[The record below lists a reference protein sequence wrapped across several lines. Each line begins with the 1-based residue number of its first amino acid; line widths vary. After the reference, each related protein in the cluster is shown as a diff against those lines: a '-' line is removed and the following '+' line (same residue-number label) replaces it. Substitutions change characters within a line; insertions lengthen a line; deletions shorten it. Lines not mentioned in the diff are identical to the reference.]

1 MGAIGGALSYFQ
13 LRTSYFLKGV
23 AVGYFDTL
31 KRYLREER
39 LIATATIVGAPE
51 GSVAVGTKAIIGPD
65 GRVEGDFRDFSAFMD
80 GPLRAAIVRDAVRA
94 QRREESVRRT
104 YDAALVGASS
114 EEPIDVFIEVYA
126 PSPHLILFGGDHIA
140 IPLTHYAK
148 ELGFRVTIVDA
159 RSRFANRERFPEAD
173 EIIVAWPDKA
183 FARLHVDQSTY
194 IAILSHDPKL
204 DEPATRGA
212 LGTDARYIGAIGA
225 HKTHA
230 DRRARLAREGFSE
243 AQIDR
248 IHGPIGLD
256 LGGKTPAEIAL
267 AIIAEIVA
275 TRYDRVLLPVRDE
288 TPAALRVEQPSD
300 EIEATVEVAGD

>member
-1 MGAIGGALSYFQ
+1 
-13 LRTSYFLKGV
+13 
-23 AVGYFDTL
+23 VGYFDTL
-31 KRYLREER
+31 KGYLREER
-39 LIATATIVGAPE
+39 LIATATIIGAP
-51 GSVAVGTKAIIGPD
+51 GGTVGVGTKAIIWPD
-65 GRVEGDFRDFSAFMD
+65 GRVEGDFVD
-80 GPLRAAIVRDAVRA
+80 GALRAAIVRDAVRA
-94 QRREESVRRT
+94 QRREESIRRT
-104 YDAALVGASS
+104 YDAALVGATS

-159 RSRFANRERFPEAD
+159 RSRFANSERFPEAD

-212 LGTDARYIGAIGA
+212 LETDARYIGAIGA
-225 HKTHA
+225 RKTHA
-230 DRRARLAREGFSE
+230 DRRARLSREGFSE
-243 AQIDR
+243 EQVDR

-267 AIIAEIVA
+267 AIMAEIVA
-275 TRYDRVLLPVRDE
+275 SRYDRVLLPVRDE
-288 TPAALRVEQPSD
+288 TPATIAAEQTLEEVE
-300 EIEATVEVAGD
+300 ETVEVAGD

>member
-1 MGAIGGALSYFQ
+1 MGL
-13 LRTSYFLKGV
+13 
-23 AVGYFDTL
+23 FDTL
-31 KRYLREER
+31 SEYLTEER
-39 LIATATIVGAPE
+39 LIATATIVAVPE
-51 GSVAVGTKAIIGPD
+51 GAAIEVGAKCIIHPD
-65 GRVEGDFRDFSAFMD
+65 GRIEGDFPD
-80 GPLRAAIVRDAVRA
+80 GPLREAIVSDAVRA

-104 YDAALVGASS
+104 YDAALAGGDPGAI
-114 EEPIDVFIEVYA
+114 IDVFIEVYA

-140 IPLTHYAK
+140 IPLTNYAK

-159 RSRFANRERFPEAD
+159 RSRFANRDRFPNAD

-183 FARLHVDQSTY
+183 FAQLSVDQSTY

-212 LGTDARYIGAIGA
+212 LQTSARYIGAIGA
-225 HKTHA
+225 RKTHA

-267 AIIAEIVA
+267 SIIAEIVA
-275 TRYDRVLLPVRDE
+275 SRYGRVLVPAPTPEPSTTE
-288 TPAALRVEQPSD
+288 TA
-300 EIEATVEVAGD
+300 VEVAGN

>member
-1 MGAIGGALSYFQ
+1 MGF
-13 LRTSYFLKGV
+13 
-23 AVGYFDTL
+23 FDTL
-31 KRYLREER
+31 REYLREER
-39 LIATATIVGAPE
+39 LMATATIVGAPE
-51 GSVAVGTKAIIGPD
+51 GTVTIGTKAIIWPD
-65 GRVEGDFRDFSAFMD
+65 GRVEGDFVADA
-80 GPLRAAIVRDAVRA
+80 LRAAIVRDAVRA
-94 QRREESVRRT
+94 QRREESVRRI
-104 YDAALVGASS
+104 YDAALIGATTA
-114 EEPIDVFIEVYA
+114 EPIDVFIEVYA

-212 LGTDARYIGAIGA
+212 LETDARYIGAIGA

-230 DRRARLAREGFSE
+230 DRRARLSREGFSDE
-243 AQIDR
+243 QIDR

-267 AIIAEIVA
+267 AIIAEVVA
-275 TRYDRVLLPVRDE
+275 TRYDRVLLPARDE
-288 TPAALRVEQPSD
+288 TPAT
-300 EIEATVEVAGD
+300 IEAEQTLEAVEETVEVAGD

>member
-1 MGAIGGALSYFQ
+1 
-13 LRTSYFLKGV
+13 
-23 AVGYFDTL
+23 VGFFDTL
-31 KRYLREER
+31 KGYLREER

-51 GSVAVGTKAIIGPD
+51 GSVAVGMKVIIHSD
-65 GRVEGDFRDFSAFMD
+65 GRVEGDFVD

-104 YDAALVGASS
+104 YDAALVGATSA
-114 EEPIDVFIEVYA
+114 EPIDVFIEVYA
-126 PSPHLILFGGDHIA
+126 SSPHLILFGGDHIA

-212 LGTDARYIGAIGA
+212 LETDARYIGAIGGR
-225 HKTHA
+225 KTHA
-230 DRRARLAREGFSE
+230 DRRARLSREGFSDE
-243 AQIDR
+243 QVDR

-275 TRYDRVLLPVRDE
+275 TRYDRILLPVRDE
-288 TPAALRVEQPSD
+288 TPETIQAEQMLEEVE
-300 EIEATVEVAGD
+300 ETVEVAGD

>member
-1 MGAIGGALSYFQ
+1 MGF
-13 LRTSYFLKGV
+13 
-23 AVGYFDTL
+23 FDTL
-31 KRYLREER
+31 KGYLREER
-39 LIATATIVGAPE
+39 LIATATVIAAPG
-51 GSVAVGTKAIIGPD
+51 GSVAVGTKAIIHPD
-65 GRVEGDFRDFSAFMD
+65 GRVEGDFV
-80 GPLRAAIVRDAVRA
+80 GGELRAAIVRDAVRA
-94 QRREESVRRT
+94 QRREESVRRS
-104 YDAALVGASS
+104 YDAALVGATAA
-114 EEPIDVFIEVYA
+114 EPIDVFIEVYA

-183 FARLHVDQSTY
+183 FARLHVDQSSY

-212 LGTDARYIGAIGA
+212 LETDARYIGAIGA
-225 HKTHA
+225 RKTHA
-230 DRRARLAREGFSE
+230 DRRARLASEGFSA

-267 AIIAEIVA
+267 AIIAEVVA
-275 TRYDRVLLPVRDE
+275 VRYDRVLLPVRDE
-288 TPAALRVEQPSD
+288 TPAAIRVEQVLD
-300 EIEATVEVAGD
+300 AVEAEIEVAGD

>member
-1 MGAIGGALSYFQ
+1 MAF
-13 LRTSYFLKGV
+13 
-23 AVGYFDTL
+23 FDTL
-31 KRYLREER
+31 KEYLREER
-39 LIATATIVGAPE
+39 LIATATIVSAPE
-51 GSVAVGTKAIIGPD
+51 GTVAVGTKAIIWPD
-65 GRVEGDFRDFSAFMD
+65 GRVEGDFVA
-80 GPLRAAIVRDAVRA
+80 GALRAAIVRDTVRA
-94 QRREESVRRT
+94 QRREESVRHT
-104 YDAALVGASS
+104 YAAALVGATS

-212 LGTDARYIGAIGA
+212 LETDARYIGAIGA

-230 DRRARLAREGFSE
+230 DRRARLSREGFSDE
-243 AQIDR
+243 QVDR

-288 TPAALRVEQPSD
+288 TPAAIAAEQTLEEVE
-300 EIEATVEVAGD
+300 ETVEVAGD

>member
-1 MGAIGGALSYFQ
+1 MGL
-13 LRTSYFLKGV
+13 
-23 AVGYFDTL
+23 FDTL
-31 KRYLREER
+31 KDYLAEER
-39 LIATATIVGAPE
+39 LIATATVVGAPE
-51 GSVAVGTKAIIGPD
+51 SASVSVGAKFIVHPD
-65 GRVEGDFRDFSAFMD
+65 GRTEGEFAAAALRD
-80 GPLRAAIVRDAVRA
+80 AIVRDAVRA

-104 YDAALVGASS
+104 YDAVLAGG
-114 EEPIDVFIEVYA
+114 EPGEQVDVFIEVYA
-126 PSPHLILFGGDHIA
+126 PSPHLLLFGGDHIA

-183 FARLHVDQSTY
+183 FARLHVDPSTY

-212 LGTDARYIGAIGA
+212 LQTSARYIGAIGA
-225 HKTHA
+225 RKTHTE
-230 DRRARLAREGFSE
+230 RRARLKREGFTDE
-243 AQIDR
+243 QIDR

-267 AIIAEIVA
+267 SIMAEIVA
-275 TRYDRVLLPVRDE
+275 TRYDRVLVPAADP
-288 TPAALRVEQPSD
+288 TPATDAEATLEALE
-300 EIEATVEVAGD
+300 ETVEVAGD

>member
-1 MGAIGGALSYFQ
+1 MGL
-13 LRTSYFLKGV
+13 
-23 AVGYFDTL
+23 FDTL
-31 KRYLREER
+31 KGYLAEER
-39 LIATATIVGAPE
+39 LIATATIVAVPE
-51 GSVAVGTKAIIGPD
+51 AAAAAVGDKFIVHPD
-65 GRVEGDFRDFSAFMD
+65 GRVEGAFPD
-80 GPLRAAIVRDAVRA
+80 GALRAAIVRDTVRA
-94 QRREESVRRT
+94 QRREDSVRRT
-104 YDAALVGASS
+104 YDAALAGG
-114 EEPIDVFIEVYA
+114 EPGELIDVFIEVYA

-183 FARLHVDQSTY
+183 FSQLHVDPSTY

-225 HKTHA
+225 RKTHI
-230 DRRARLAREGFSE
+230 DRRARLGREGFTDE
-243 AQIDR
+243 QIDR

-267 AIIAEIVA
+267 SIIAEIVA
-275 TRYDRVLLPVRDE
+275 TRYDRHFV
-288 TPAALRVEQPSD
+288 PAPEAAAPSEAKRTLGALE
-300 EIEATVEVAGD
+300 EAVEVAGD

>member
-1 MGAIGGALSYFQ
+1 MSLFET
-13 LRTSYFLKGV
+13 LR
-23 AVGYFDTL
+23 GYL
-31 KRYLREER
+31 AEER
-39 LIATATIVGAPE
+39 LIATATIVAAP
-51 GSVAVGTKAIIGPD
+51 GSTAVAVGDKFIVHPD
-65 GRVEGDFRDFSAFMD
+65 GRTEGEFPA
-80 GPLRAAIVRDAVRA
+80 GELRGAIVRDAVRA

-104 YDAALVGASS
+104 YDAALAGGEAR
-114 EEPIDVFIEVYA
+114 ELIDVFIEVYA

-183 FARLHVDQSTY
+183 FARLHIDPSTY

-225 HKTHA
+225 RKTHA
-230 DRRARLAREGFSE
+230 DRRERLKREGFTE

-267 AIIAEIVA
+267 SIIAEIVA
-275 TRYDRVLLPVRDE
+275 IRYDRTLVPAPDSASRDDV
-288 TPAALRVEQPSD
+288 TRPAPA
-300 EIEATVEVAGD
+300 EVAGG

>member
-1 MGAIGGALSYFQ
+1 MAGLFDTLKTYLEAERLVALATVLAVPDGA
-13 LRTSYFLKGV
+13 GV
-23 AVGYFDTL
+23 AVGVKL
-31 KRYLREER
+31 
-39 LIATATIVGAPE
+39 LIH
-51 GSVAVGTKAIIGPD
+51 PD
-65 GRVEGDFRDFSAFMD
+65 GRTEGEFAPSALRD
-80 GPLRAAIVRDAVRA
+80 AIVRDATRA
-94 QRREESVRRT
+94 QRREESVRRG
-104 YDAALVGASS
+104 YDAALLDAGAT
-114 EEPIDVFIEVYA
+114 EGLIDVFIEIFA

-183 FARLHVDQSTY
+183 FARLHVDPSTY

-212 LGTDARYIGAIGA
+212 LQTDARYIGAIGA
-225 HKTHA
+225 RKTHA
-230 DRRARLAREGFSE
+230 DRRERLKREGFTE
-243 AQIDR
+243 EQIDR

-267 AIIAEIVA
+267 SIIAEIVA
-275 TRYDRVLLPVRDE
+275 TRYGRTLV
-288 TPAALRVEQPSD
+288 PAASD
-300 EIEATVEVAGD
+300 APVAPAAQVANA

>member
-1 MGAIGGALSYFQ
+1 
-13 LRTSYFLKGV
+13 
-23 AVGYFDTL
+23 VGFFDTL
-31 KRYLREER
+31 KGYLREER
-39 LIATATIVGAPE
+39 LLATATIVGAPA
-51 GSVAVGTKAIIGPD
+51 GTITVGTKAIIWPD
-65 GRVEGDFRDFSAFMD
+65 GRVEGDFVA
-80 GPLRAAIVRDAVRA
+80 GALRAAIVRDAVRA

-104 YDAALVGASS
+104 YDAALVGATS
-114 EEPIDVFIEVYA
+114 EQPIDVFIEVYA

-212 LGTDARYIGAIGA
+212 LETDARYIGAIGA
-225 HKTHA
+225 RKTHA
-230 DRRARLAREGFSE
+230 DRRARLSREGFNDE
-243 AQIDR
+243 QVDR

-288 TPAALRVEQPSD
+288 TPAMIQAEQTLEEVE
-300 EIEATVEVAGD
+300 ETVEVAGD

>member
-1 MGAIGGALSYFQ
+1 MGF
-13 LRTSYFLKGV
+13 
-23 AVGYFDTL
+23 FDTL
-31 KRYLREER
+31 QSYLAEER
-39 LIATATIVGAPE
+39 LIATATIVNAPE
-51 GSVAVGTKAIIGPD
+51 GSIAVGTKMIVHPD
-65 GRVEGDFRDFSAFMD
+65 GRTEGPFPVGA
-80 GPLRAAIVRDAVRA
+80 LQAAIVHDAVRA
-94 QRREESVRRT
+94 QRREESIRRT
-104 YDAALVGASS
+104 YDAALTGVASA
-114 EEPIDVFIEVYA
+114 EPIDVFIEVYA

-183 FARLHVDQSTY
+183 FVQLQIDPMTY

-212 LGTDARYIGAIGA
+212 LGTTARYIGAIGA
-225 HKTHA
+225 RKTHA
-230 DRRARLAREGFSE
+230 DRRARLSREGFTE

-267 AIIAEIVA
+267 SIIAEIVA
-275 TRYDRVLLPVRDE
+275 TRYDRTLVPVRDNAPAT
-288 TPAALRVEQPSD
+288 TPAERTLDALE
-300 EIEATVEVAGD
+300 ETIEVAGD